1 MDNGTIFL
9 GLSVI
14 IVFGVLIAFIMRI
27 IGQPLIIGHI
37 ITGMIIGPSVIRF
50 VHSPEIFSAF
60 SEIGITL
67 LLFII
72 GLGLNPQVIREV
84 GRVAAVVGLIQVAAT
99 TALGYA
105 GGLALGLGGRSA
117 LLLGVALSFSS
128 TIIILKLLAD
138 KKEQMRLYGKMAIG
152 ITLVQDIVA
161 TLALLILSAK
171 KANTDFSVHSFGL
184 LAVKGIAIAYGLF
197 FITRYVLP
205 HMQRIIAGNQEF
217 LFMFSIGCGFGS
229 AALFQ
234 AIGFSQEVGALL
246 AGVMLAS
253 LPYSPEVAS
262 RLRPLRDFFVV
273 LFFVTLGAGLQ
284 FHGISHV
291 LPTIIF
297 GVVVAAV
304 VKPLIALI
312 TLGFMGYTKRTSFK
326 AALTSG
332 QVSEFSIVFIV
343 LSVKQG
349 LANSQIVTTVTVV
362 ALISIAISS
371 YLITYLDKVYQLL
384 EERLG
389 LFERRKTRHEHDHQ
403 EHYDLVLFG
412 YQKGG
417 HEFLRVFQQLKKSY
431 IVVDYDPDMIDAM
444 ERKGVKHF
452 YGDASDAELLEEI
465 KLPEAKLIVSMIS
478 DHQASLFLLHYL
490 EKHNPDAVIIAL
502 SETPARAIE
511 LYHHGASYVMLP
523 HYLGSEKIS
532 AFIKKAGLRKNEF
545 KKIRAKHLQYLEAQ
559 IALLEKDGGQPQ
571 TIGHAILS
579 AISGNKS

>member
-14 IVFGVLIAFIMRI
+14 IVFGVLIAFCMRL

-37 ITGMIIGPSVIRF
+37 ITGMIIGPSVIKF
-50 VHSPEIFSAF
+50 VHSPEIFAAF

-84 GRVAAVVGLIQVAAT
+84 GRVATIVGLVQVVAT
-99 TALGYA
+99 TIIGYF
-105 GGLALGLGGRSA
+105 GGLTLGLTGTNSII
-117 LLLGVALSFSS
+117 LGVTLSFSS

-138 KKEQMRLYGKMAIG
+138 KKESMRLYGKMAIG

-161 TLALLILSAK
+161 TIALLVLSAK
-171 KANTDFSVHSFGL
+171 KADTDFSLNSFGI
-184 LAVKGIAIAYGLF
+184 LAIKGVAIAYGLY
-197 FITRYVLP
+197 FITRHILP

-234 AIGFSQEVGALL
+234 VIGFSQEVGALL

-284 FHGISHV
+284 FKGISHV
-291 LPTIIF
+291 LPVIIF

-304 VKPLIALI
+304 VKPLIALV
-312 TLGFMGYTKRTSFK
+312 TLGLMGYTKRTSFK

-349 LANSQIVTTVTVV
+349 LATSQTVTTVTVV
-362 ALISIAISS
+362 ALVSIAISS

-384 EERLG
+384 ENRLN
-389 LFERRKTRHEHDHQ
+389 LFERAKPRREHERQ
-403 EHYDLVLFG
+403 NRYDFVLFG

-417 HEFLRVFQQLKKSY
+417 HEFLKVFQQLKKPY
-431 IVVDYDPDMIDAM
+431 VVVDYDPDMIDAM
-444 ERKGVKHF
+444 EHKSINHV

-465 KLPEAKLIVSMIS
+465 KLSDAKLIVSMMS
-478 DHQASLFLLHYL
+478 DHQASMFLLNFL
-490 EKHNPDAVIIAL
+490 QKHNPNAVVIAL

-511 LYHHGASYVMLP
+511 LYNHGASYVMLP

-532 AFIKKAGLRKNEF
+532 AFIKKAGTKKSEF
-545 KKIRAKHLQYLEAQ
+545 KKIREKHLEYLEAQ
-559 IALLEKDGGQPQ
+559 LVMLEKDGDHQK
-571 TIGHAILS
+571 TIGHTILA
-579 AISGNKS
+579 AISGK